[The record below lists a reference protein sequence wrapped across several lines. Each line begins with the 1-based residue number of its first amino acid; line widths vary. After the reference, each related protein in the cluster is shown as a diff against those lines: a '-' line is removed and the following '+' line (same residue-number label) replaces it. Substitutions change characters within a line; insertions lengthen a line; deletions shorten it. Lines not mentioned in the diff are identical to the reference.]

1 MITPSPASARRPRRL
16 RRALAAASV
25 AALVATVPGCAGG
38 AAPGTA
44 GPVSSA
50 AADAA
55 SPAPPSASG
64 SPRARLRPF
73 RHVPS
78 QATCRRTLG
87 FACYTPDLV
96 RRAYGVDRLNSAG
109 LTGRGRTVVVYE
121 EVVPDT
127 LKKDLETFSATM
139 HLPPPDLTVDRY
151 APAGDIAPFD
161 AHNPQMVGAAMETT
175 LDTQMVHMLAPGAKV
190 IVTQIGLPRRAFAS
204 PSPSPTSSTSR
215 PVPRAEADREARQ
228 AAKVGAALI
237 LDGIAQ
243 SVRRH
248 RPDAIS
254 ISFGVEEYTAAGNS
268 QAPVRDLASFSDAL
282 AGVVARGTTLTAS
295 TGDSGAAPPIG
306 PHGERVRSVSWPAS
320 DPSVLAVGG
329 SRLHL
334 DESGRRTGPDTVWHD
349 RAGATGGGPSQTF
362 ARPGYQ
368 DGVAAVVGGRRG
380 TPDLSMDGSAS
391 GGTLVYEGF
400 LPAGA
405 GWLPVGGTSEAAPMF
420 AALVALANQQAGR
433 RLGGIHQQLYGL
445 AADPR
450 NGIIDITKGDNGP
463 DGFAAAPG
471 YDLASGLGTVDAATF
486 VPKLAASAGR

>member
-1 MITPSPASARRPRRL
+1 MLTPSLAATRRL
-16 RRALAAASV
+16 RRALTATSV
-25 AALVATVPGCAGG
+25 AALVVTVPGCAGG
-38 AAPGTA
+38 APGPA
-44 GPVSSA
+44 GPVPSAVARAASSA
-50 AADAA
+50 P
-55 SPAPPSASG
+55 SSASG
-64 SPRARLRPF
+64 SPRTSARPF

-78 QATCRRTLG
+78 QATCHRTLG
-87 FACYTPDLV
+87 TACYTADLV

-127 LKKDLETFSATM
+127 LKRDLETFSAAM
-139 HLPPPDLTVDRY
+139 HLPPPDLAVDRY

-161 AHNPQMVGAAMETT
+161 AHNARMAGAAMETT

-190 IVTQIGLPRRAFAS
+190 VVTQIGLPSRAFAS
-204 PSPSPTSSTSR
+204 PSPTSGTA
-215 PVPRAEADREARQ
+215 PAVPEAEADRAARQ
-228 AAKVGAALI
+228 SAKVGAALI

-243 SVRRH
+243 SVRTH

-254 ISFGVEEYTAAGNS
+254 ISFGVEEYTAAGKS
-268 QAPVRDLASFSDAL
+268 RAPVRDLASFSSAL
-282 AGVVARGTTLTAS
+282 AAVVARGTTLTAS
-295 TGDSGAAPPIG
+295 TGDSGAAPPVG
-306 PHGERVRSVSWPAS
+306 PRGERVRSVSWPAS

-334 DESGRRTGPDTVWHD
+334 DELGRRTGPDTVWHD
-349 RAGATGGGPSQTF
+349 QGGATGGGLSQTF

-368 DGVAAVVGGRRG
+368 DAVAAVVGGRRG
-380 TPDLSMDGSAS
+380 TPDISMDSSAS
-391 GGTLVYEGF
+391 GGTLVYQGF

-433 RLGGIHQQLYGL
+433 RLGGIHRQLYGL

-463 DGFAAAPG
+463 DGFAATPG
-471 YDLASGLGTVDAATF
+471 YDLASGLGTVDAAAF
-486 VPKLAASAGR
+486 VPKLAASAGG